1 MSSPSPL
8 SVTIASESL
17 KGAGEH
23 QREQEGTGVESLRHR
38 GPQTERNNADL
49 SNKDA
54 DSTGVQDVSKHTI
67 YISEEDASPKEG
79 KSTGTKGSET
89 IKEEEIG
96 SMVVISKSEE
106 LSVPEEES
114 NVETIGA
121 ATTQKDS
128 LPESGQEE
136 PQGPDTQSQP
146 TNETPGTKDSGE
158 DSNVAATTQS
168 ERVVEG
174 DKEKENVPEERMR
187 ENGNVKRFQFPPTL
201 EDFDLMECEADPSV
215 IEEYFED
222 KRYVLF
228 CL

>member
-17 KGAGEH
+17 KGAGER
-23 QREQEGTGVESLRHR
+23 QREPEGTGVESLRHR
-38 GPQTERNNADL
+38 GPQTEGNKAGLD
-49 SNKDA
+49 NKDTN
-54 DSTGVQDVSKHTI
+54 STGVQDVSKHTI
-67 YISEEDASPKEG
+67 YISEEDASHKEG
-79 KSTGTKGSET
+79 KVTGSNDSET

-96 SMVVISKSEE
+96 SMVVISQSEE

-128 LPESGQEE
+128 LPASGQAK
-136 PQGPDTQSQP
+136 PQGTDTESQP
-146 TNETPGTKDSGE
+146 TSKTP
-158 DSNVAATTQS
+158 
-168 ERVVEG
+168 EG

-187 ENGNVKRFQFPPTL
+187 ANGDVKRFQFPPVL

-222 KRYVLF
+222 KRYVCAILSVTF
-228 CL
+228 